1 MHHGNRL
8 LIYYYLENI
17 SIPKS
22 IYFFSSKFLSASI
35 FVNLLF
41 KQTLLCILLLHDF
54 PNNRLLQTLICLH
67 HSNLQFLNL
76 FLVLLLYYQCSVLI
90 TLFAFFRFYPTFLM
104 SHHLKRIKISPLIS
118 STIPIFHWSIY
129 YFGPNGHS
137 SIL

>member
-1 MHHGNRL
+1 MHHVNRL

-35 FVNLLF
+35 FINLLF
-41 KQTLLCILLLHDF
+41 VQNLLCILWLHDF
-54 PNNRLLQTLICLH
+54 PNNRQLQTLVYLH
-67 HSNLQFLNL
+67 HSNLQFLYL
-76 FLVLLLYYQCSVLI
+76 FIVSLLYYQCLVLI
-90 TLFAFFRFYPTFLM
+90 ILFVFFRFYPTFLM
-104 SHHLKRIKISPLIS
+104 LHHLKRIKIYPLIN

-129 YFGPNGHS
+129 YFEPNGHS